1 MTFDLFLSSTDAARV
16 CRVLEKFAVRNL
28 RGFAL
33 TGSLALET
41 QWIAL
46 GHVPHRRALNDLDLV
61 VELSASIPDTLAQD
75 FLVRHIH
82 PKAPQGKM
90 LIQLVDPEEA
100 LRIDIFRAYGVTMA
114 RSQPV
119 CFGTSSIQVT
129 SPEDLAARAASLV
142 MDLERGVPVARKH
155 AEDFQ
160 ILVEM
165 IGPDKIEP
173 AWQDHRKLT
182 DPGTFTEARTR
193 ISNLVKSHSDLLVV
207 PDYSHDADAA
217 CPKCEEIGPFRL
229 ASPALI
235 MSILGYC

>member
-1 MTFDLFLSSTDAARV
+1 VTFDLFLSSTDAARV

-28 RGFAL
+28 CGFAL
-33 TGSLALET
+33 TGSLALEM

-46 GHVPHRRALNDLDLV
+46 GHAPHRRALNDLDLV
-61 VELSASIPDTLAQD
+61 VESFASIPDTLAQD

-82 PKAPQGKM
+82 PQVPQGKM
-90 LIQLVDPEEA
+90 LIQLVDPEQA
-100 LRIDIFRAYGVTMA
+100 LRIDVFRPYGATMT

-119 CFGTSSIQVT
+119 CFGTSSIQVV

-160 ILVEM
+160 ILVEI
-165 IGPDKIEP
+165 IGLDKIEA

-182 DPGTFTEARTR
+182 DPGTFTQARTR
-193 ISNLVKSHSDLLVV
+193 ISDLVKSHGHLLIV
-207 PDYSHDADAA
+207 PDYSHDVDTA

-229 ASPALI
+229 APPALI